1 MMCILQKLD
10 IDSQINV
17 RVQDLNLTR
26 HHIYLV
32 DSNFSV
38 EKLQKIIEN
47 M

>member
-1 MMCILQKLD
+1 MICILQKLD
-10 IDSQINV
+10 IDSQIHV
-17 RVQDLNLTR
+17 RVQDLNLTS

-32 DSNFSV
+32 NSNFFI